1 MKLQPPIALLAA
13 IVSSS
18 LTASSV
24 KAEAPGPTAAPVA
37 PPAPAADAGASG
49 EKLEGAKLDALLG
62 DIATAR
68 KKLRSLKANFTQER
82 KMVLLAATVKS
93 SGNMT
98 QVGADRLRW
107 ELGAPDDVVYWVG
120 PEGLSYRTKSSK
132 ATLPE
137 SSAKVARGLSD
148 LRALLGGDLGA
159 LRERYRLDAVRS
171 DGEVTIHGAAKDAAA
186 TIRGF
191 TLVLAKDL
199 VSPRRARLQEG
210 KSDTVDIAFSGVV
223 LDAAVDPAL
232 MRP

>member
-1 MKLQPPIALLAA
+1 MRLSVLALGALLTATAVNAA
-13 IVSSS
+13 
-18 LTASSV
+18 A
-24 KAEAPGPTAAPVA
+24 PTA
-37 PPAPAADAGASG
+37 PAQAADAGAGG

-62 DIATAR
+62 EIATAR

-98 QVGADRLRW
+98 QVGEDRLRW

-159 LRERYRLDAVRS
+159 LRERYRLEASRS
-171 DGEVTIHGAAKDAAA
+171 ETEIEIRGAAKDATA

-191 TLVLAKDL
+191 TLVLGRDL

-210 KSDTVDIAFSGVV
+210 KSDTVDIVFSGVI
-223 LDAAVDPAL
+223 LDAPVDPAS